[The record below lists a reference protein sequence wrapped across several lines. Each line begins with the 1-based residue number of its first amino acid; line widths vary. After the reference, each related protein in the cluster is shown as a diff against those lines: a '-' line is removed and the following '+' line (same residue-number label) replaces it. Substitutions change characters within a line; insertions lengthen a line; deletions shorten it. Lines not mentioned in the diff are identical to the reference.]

1 MKTPK
6 LRWKESLGEGNIV
19 FPPEFDEEHF
29 VDKADAL
36 MDWIYILKLKY
47 QEVLDQEHLERAN
60 T

>member
-6 LRWKESLGEGNIV
+6 LKWKDSVGEGNIV

-29 VDKADAL
+29 VTKADAL
-36 MDWIYILKLKY
+36 KDWIHILKLKY
-47 QEVLDQEHLERAN
+47 QEVLDQDHIDRRS